1 MIDYQNKDLFINFPL
16 LDINRI
22 ILPHSPTGPT
32 GATGPTG
39 FIGFTGSTGPIGSTG
54 STGPTGSTGSTGPTG
69 FTGSTGP
76 TGFTGSTGPTGFTG
90 STGPTGFTGS
100 TGPTGFTGSTGP
112 TGFTGTTGATG
123 STGTTG
129 ATGSTGPTG
138 AASVGLTN
146 YLYVFDTTNQTIAVG
161 SSVTFN
167 TNGPITGTALSHIT
181 GTGNIIINTLGTYV
195 AEFQLQA
202 SRENQFS
209 FALNGTPIPGGRFGT
224 GSPHTINQGTAAFTV
239 TVVPSTLTLINN
251 TSSTGTVTLSNNDG
265 GSLTNVSAS
274 ISIFQVG

>member
-1 MIDYQNKDLFINFPL
+1 MISIDYQNKDMFINFSL

-32 GATGPTG
+32 GPT
-39 FIGFTGSTGPIGSTG
+39 GSTG
-54 STGPTGSTGSTGPTG
+54 STGPTGATGSTGLTGSTGPTGSTGSTGSTGPTGATGSTGSTGSTGPTG
-69 FTGSTGP
+69 FTGSTGA
-76 TGFTGSTGPTGFTG
+76 TGHTGS
-90 STGPTGFTGS
+90 
-100 TGPTGFTGSTGP
+100 
-112 TGFTGTTGATG
+112 
-123 STGTTG
+123 
-129 ATGSTGPTG
+129 TGSTGPTG

-146 YLYVFDTTNQTIAVG
+146 YLYVFDTTNQSIAVG

-209 FALNGTPIPGGRFGT
+209 LELNGTPISGGRFGT

-251 TSSTGTVTLSNNDG
+251 TSSAGTITLSNSDG

>member
-100 TGPTGFTGSTGP
+100 TGPTGS
-112 TGFTGTTGATG
+112 TGTTGATG

-129 ATGSTGPTG
+129 ATGSTGTTG

>member
-1 MIDYQNKDLFINFPL
+1 MVPLGLPGLLAPLELPGPLDLLGLLGLPGPL
-16 LDINRI
+16 ELPGLLELPGPLDLLAPLG
-22 ILPHSPTGPT
+22 LPGLPGLPVPLGPT
-32 GATGPTG
+32 GATGATG
-39 FIGFTGSTGPIGSTG
+39 LTGSTGTTG
-54 STGPTGSTGSTGPTG
+54 ATGSTGPTG

-76 TGFTGSTGPTGFTG
+76 TGFTGSTGPTGSTG
-90 STGPTGFTGS
+90 STGPTGSTGS
-100 TGPTGFTGSTGP
+100 TGPTGS
-112 TGFTGTTGATG
+112 
-123 STGTTG
+123 
-129 ATGSTGPTG
+129 TGSTGPTG

-146 YLYVFDTTNQTIAVG
+146 YLYVFDTTNQSIAVG

-209 FALNGTPIPGGRFGT
+209 LQLNGTPISGGRFGT

-251 TSSTGTVTLSNNDG
+251 TSSAGTITLSNSDG

>member
-1 MIDYQNKDLFINFPL
+1 
-16 LDINRI
+16 
-22 ILPHSPTGPT
+22 S
-32 GATGPTG
+32 
-39 FIGFTGSTGPIGSTG
+39 TGSTGPTGSTG

-69 FTGSTGP
+69 STGSTGP
-76 TGFTGSTGPTGFTG
+76 TGSTGSTGPTGSTG
-90 STGPTGFTGS
+90 STGPTGSTGS
-100 TGPTGFTGSTGP
+100 TGPTGSTGSTGP
-112 TGFTGTTGATG
+112 TG
-123 STGTTG
+123 STGH
-129 ATGSTGPTG
+129 TGSTGPTG

-146 YLYVFDTTNQTIAVG
+146 YLYVFDTTNQSIAVG

-202 SRENQFS
+202 SRENQCS

-239 TVVPSTLTLINN
+239 TIVPSTLTLINN
-251 TSSTGTVTLSNNDG
+251 TSSAGTITLSNSDG

>member
-1 MIDYQNKDLFINFPL
+1 A
-16 LDINRI
+16 
-22 ILPHSPTGPT
+22 T
-32 GATGPTG
+32 GATGSTVL
-39 FIGFTGSTGPIGSTG
+39 TGSTGTTG
-54 STGPTGSTGSTGPTG
+54 ATGSTGSTGATG
-69 FTGSTGP
+69 ATGSTGL
-76 TGFTGSTGPTGFTG
+76 TGSTGTTGATGATG
-90 STGPTGFTGS
+90 S
-100 TGPTGFTGSTGP
+100 
-112 TGFTGTTGATG
+112 TGTTGATG

-129 ATGSTGPTG
+129 ATGATGSTGPTGSIGFTGSTGPTGSTGSTGTTGSTGSTGPTGSTGSTGPTG

-146 YLYVFDTTNQTIAVG
+146 YLYVFDTTNQSIAVG

-209 FALNGTPIPGGRFGT
+209 LELNGTPISGGRFGT

-251 TSSTGTVTLSNNDG
+251 TSSAGTITLSNSDG

>member
-1 MIDYQNKDLFINFPL
+1 TGATGATG
-16 LDINRI
+16 
-22 ILPHSPTGPT
+22 STGPT
-32 GATGPTG
+32 GATGTTG
-39 FIGFTGSTGPIGSTG
+39 ATGATGATGSTGPTGPTGTTGATG
-54 STGPTGSTGSTGPTG
+54 STGPTGSIGFTGSIGPTG

-76 TGFTGSTGPTGFTG
+76 TGS
-90 STGPTGFTGS
+90 
-100 TGPTGFTGSTGP
+100 
-112 TGFTGTTGATG
+112 
-123 STGTTG
+123 
-129 ATGSTGPTG
+129 TGSTGPTG

-146 YLYVFDTTNQTIAVG
+146 YLYVFDTTNQSIAVG

-209 FALNGTPIPGGRFGT
+209 LQLNGTPISGGRFGT

-251 TSSTGTVTLSNNDG
+251 TSSAGTITLSNSDG

>member
-1 MIDYQNKDLFINFPL
+1 G
-16 LDINRI
+16 
-22 ILPHSPTGPT
+22 STGPT
-32 GATGPTG
+32 
-39 FIGFTGSTGPIGSTG
+39 GFTGSTGPTGFTGSTGPTGSTGSTGPTGFTGSTGPTGSTG

-90 STGPTGFTGS
+90 STGPTGPTGS
-100 TGPTGFTGSTGP
+100 
-112 TGFTGTTGATG
+112 TGATG

-129 ATGSTGPTG
+129 ATGSTGPTGPTGSTGPTG

>member
-1 MIDYQNKDLFINFPL
+1 MFINFSL

-22 ILPHSPTGPT
+22 ILPHSPTGATGSTGPTGATGSTGTTGATGSTGSTGTTGATGSTGLTGSTGATGSTGTT

-39 FIGFTGSTGPIGSTG
+39 ATGATGSTGLTG
-54 STGPTGSTGSTGPTG
+54 STGTTGTTGTTGATGSTGPTG

-76 TGFTGSTGPTGFTG
+76 TGS
-90 STGPTGFTGS
+90 
-100 TGPTGFTGSTGP
+100 
-112 TGFTGTTGATG
+112 
-123 STGTTG
+123 
-129 ATGSTGPTG
+129 TGSTGPTG

-146 YLYVFDTTNQTIAVG
+146 YLYVFDTTNQSIAVG

-209 FALNGTPIPGGRFGT
+209 LQLNGTPISGGRFGT

-251 TSSTGTVTLSNNDG
+251 TSSAGTITLSNSDG

>member
-1 MIDYQNKDLFINFPL
+1 
-16 LDINRI
+16 
-22 ILPHSPTGPT
+22 
-32 GATGPTG
+32 TGPTG
-39 FIGFTGSTGPIGSTG
+39 F
-54 STGPTGSTGSTGPTG
+54 
-69 FTGSTGP
+69 
-76 TGFTGSTGPTGFTG
+76 
-90 STGPTGFTGS
+90 
-100 TGPTGFTGSTGP
+100 
-112 TGFTGTTGATG
+112 
-123 STGTTG
+123 
-129 ATGSTGPTG
+129 TGSTGPTG

-146 YLYVFDTTNQTIAVG
+146 YLYVFDTTNQSIAVG

-209 FALNGTPIPGGRFGT
+209 LELNGTPIPGGRFGT
-224 GSPHTINQGTAAFTV
+224 GSPHSINQGTAAFTV

-251 TSSTGTVTLSNNDG
+251 TSSAGTITLSNSDG

>member
-1 MIDYQNKDLFINFPL
+1 M
-16 LDINRI
+16 

-54 STGPTGSTGSTGPTG
+54 STGPTGSTGSTGSTG

-100 TGPTGFTGSTGP
+100 TGPTGSTG
-112 TGFTGTTGATG
+112 TTGTTGATG

>member
-1 MIDYQNKDLFINFPL
+1 MFINFSL

-32 GATGPTG
+32 GATGSSG
-39 FIGFTGSTGPIGSTG
+39 LTGSTGATGSTG
-54 STGPTGSTGSTGPTG
+54 STGATGATGATGSTGSTGSTGPTG
-69 FTGSTGP
+69 ATGSTGSTGP
-76 TGFTGSTGPTGFTG
+76 TGATGSTGSTGSTGPTG
-90 STGPTGFTGS
+90 
-100 TGPTGFTGSTGP
+100 
-112 TGFTGTTGATG
+112 ATG
-123 STGTTG
+123 STGHTG
-129 ATGSTGPTG
+129 STGSTGPTG

-146 YLYVFDTTNQTIAVG
+146 YLYVFDTTNQSIAVG

-209 FALNGTPIPGGRFGT
+209 LELNGTPIPGGRFGT

-251 TSSTGTVTLSNNDG
+251 TSSASTITLSNSDG

>member
-54 STGPTGSTGSTGPTG
+54 STGPTGSTGSTGSTG

-100 TGPTGFTGSTGP
+100 TGPTGSTG
-112 TGFTGTTGATG
+112 TTGTTGATG

>member
-1 MIDYQNKDLFINFPL
+1 
-16 LDINRI
+16 
-22 ILPHSPTGPT
+22 
-32 GATGPTG
+32 
-39 FIGFTGSTGPIGSTG
+39 GSTGPTGSTG

-69 FTGSTGP
+69 STGH
-76 TGFTGSTGPTGFTG
+76 
-90 STGPTGFTGS
+90 
-100 TGPTGFTGSTGP
+100 
-112 TGFTGTTGATG
+112 
-123 STGTTG
+123 
-129 ATGSTGPTG
+129 TGSTGPTG

-146 YLYVFDTTNQTIAVG
+146 YLYVFDTTNQSIAVG

-202 SRENQFS
+202 SRENQCS

-239 TVVPSTLTLINN
+239 TIVPSTLTLINN
-251 TSSTGTVTLSNNDG
+251 TSSAGTITLSNSDG